1 MQMNCKLL
9 PLISSTN
16 RSSLTH
22 KKPDGQLLRLFF
34 ASCPQK
40 ISRWNNSAI
49 FSKFTASYKKSLLK
63 IWRFFFIFAN
73 KSGELFIVSL
83 NVVLG
88 YCTPCWE
95 FAEHFNA
102 KYTYAYRESAQS
114 TVLWSRADY
123 FIDKRIIYFFASVT
137 FI

>member
-1 MQMNCKLL
+1 MQMNCKRL
-9 PLISSTN
+9 PLISHSTN

-22 KKPDGQLLRLFF
+22 KNLMGS
-34 ASCPQK
+34 SCVFSLHRAPNFK

-49 FSKFTASYKKSLLK
+49 FFKTCSAASYKKSLSK
-63 IWRFFFIFAN
+63 IWRFFLIFAI

-95 FAEHFNA
+95 FAEYFSA

-114 TVLWSRADY
+114 TALWSRADY
-123 FIDKRIIYFFASVT
+123 FVDKRIMFFFA
-137 FI
+137 F

>member
-9 PLISSTN
+9 PLISHSTN

-22 KKPDGQLLRLFF
+22 KNLMGS
-34 ASCPQK
+34 SCV
-40 ISRWNNSAI
+40 
-49 FSKFTASYKKSLLK
+49 FSLHRAPKKLAGEIIQPYFQNLQRRTK
-63 IWRFFFIFAN
+63 THYQRFGDFFIFAI

-95 FAEHFNA
+95 FAEHFNV

-123 FIDKRIIYFFASVT
+123 FVDKMYVFA
-137 FI
+137 F